1 MAVRKNDLSKHRRS
15 VLRVTSQGAKPA
27 SPESLAAIA
36 QNSRYSCDEEPVFVV
51 DRDGEKYELLAK
63 NSADDIFAGMDVE
76 MGQGSYAMARM
87 TYGIS
92 REQLNVAIP
101 AG

>member
-1 MAVRKNDLSKHRRS
+1 M
-15 VLRVTSQGAKPA
+15 
-27 SPESLAAIA
+27 
-36 QNSRYSCDEEPVFVV
+36 FVV

-101 AG
+101 AGRDVVSGAHGDVRERGVRVFAVCLEHMSES

>member
-1 MAVRKNDLSKHRRS
+1 M
-15 VLRVTSQGAKPA
+15 
-27 SPESLAAIA
+27 
-36 QNSRYSCDEEPVFVV
+36 FVV
-51 DRDGEKYELLAK
+51 DRDGERYKLLAK

-76 MGQGSYAMARM
+76 MGQGSYAMSRM